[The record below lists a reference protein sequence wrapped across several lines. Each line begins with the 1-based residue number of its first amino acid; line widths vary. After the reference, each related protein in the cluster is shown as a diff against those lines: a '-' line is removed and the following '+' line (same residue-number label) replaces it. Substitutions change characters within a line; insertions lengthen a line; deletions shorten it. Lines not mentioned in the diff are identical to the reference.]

1 MSVTVETVINRI
13 NELLKH
19 KKSIIV
25 AIDGRSGAGKTA
37 FALELK
43 KILDCNVIHIDD
55 FFLRPEQRTQKRLDT
70 PGENVDH
77 ERFLAEVLI
86 PLKNGEEFRYKP
98 FDCHTMSFKDDILV
112 MPKRIT
118 VIEGSYS
125 CNKRLFDFYD
135 LHIFLDIDNETQKQR
150 IIRRNGENAQ
160 MFFTKWIPL
169 EDKYFETFKIK
180 EKCEMY

>member
-1 MSVTVETVINRI
+1 MSVTVETVVNRI

-25 AIDGRSGAGKTA
+25 AIDGRSGAGKTT

-55 FFLRPEQRTQKRLDT
+55 FFLRPEQRTKKRLDT

-86 PLKNGEEFRYKP
+86 PLENGEKFEFKP
-98 FDCHTMSFKDDILV
+98 FDCHTMSFKDAVKIE
-112 MPKRIT
+112 PKRINI
-118 VIEGSYS
+118 VEGSYS
-125 CNKRLFDFYD
+125 CNGKLWEHYD
-135 LHIFLDIDNETQKQR
+135 LHIFLDIDKETQKQR
-150 IIRRNGENAQ
+150 IISRNGENAQ

-169 EDKYFETFKIK
+169 EEKYFEAFGIK
-180 EKCEMY
+180 EKCEIS